1 MVSWNNDDF
10 KILSDLQ
17 IKTGVKAKDVIIL
30 DNSIIFLVK
39 QEDVKKFTPEL
50 NRAFK
55 KKVVFFQDCDTP
67 VEMIKKW
74 LGFEDIELKNAG
86 GTIMVKVDERK
97 RGAAIGRGG
106 WSISILN
113 AVLKKKFGVLAKV
126 V

>member
-17 IKTGVKAKDVIIL
+17 LKTGVKAKDVIML
-30 DNSIIFLVK
+30 ENDIIFLVK
-39 QEDVKKFTPEL
+39 PEDVKKFTPEL

-55 KKVVFFQDCDTP
+55 KKVVFLQDCETP
-67 VEMIKKW
+67 IEMIKKW
-74 LGFEDIELKNAG
+74 LGLDSIELKETGN
-86 GTIMVKVDERK
+86 TIMVKVDERK
-97 RGAAIGRGG
+97 RGAVIGRGG

-113 AVLKKKFGVLAKV
+113 TVLKKKFGVLAKV

>member
-17 IKTGVKAKDVIIL
+17 LKTGVKAKDVIIL
-30 DNSIIFLVK
+30 ENDIIFLVK
-39 QEDVKKFTPEL
+39 QEDIKKFTPEL
-50 NRAFK
+50 NYTFK
-55 KKVVFFQDCDTP
+55 KKVVFLQDCETP

-74 LGFEDIELKNAG
+74 LGIDNLELKDAG
-86 GTIMVKVDERK
+86 NTIIVKVDERK